1 MGMLEDISAR
11 KLVEDELLHRAVH
24 DVLTGLPNRQ
34 LLLDRLTMA
43 LARTARE
50 PGVGATLVFVDLDDF
65 KDVNDS
71 FGHGAGDELLVQVA
85 ERLSA
90 AVRPTDTV
98 ARYGGDEFVVIFV
111 GDVLKPGD
119 ARLFAQRLAEVLKE
133 PFTIAG
139 RQVTTTASLGVAI
152 CADGN
157 ARPEDVIREADAA
170 MYRAKLAGRDRI
182 EFSGSLGPSAEPLSR

>member
-50 PGVGATLVFVDLDDF
+50 PGVGATLVFLDLDDF

-111 GDVLKPGD
+111 GDASRPGD
-119 ARLFAQRLAEVLKE
+119 AHLFAERLAGQLKE

-139 RQVTTTASLGVAI
+139 LEVTTTASLGVAI

>member
-1 MGMLEDISAR
+1 MI
-11 KLVEDELLHRAVH
+11 
-24 DVLTGLPNRQ
+24 
-34 LLLDRLTMA
+34 
-43 LARTARE
+43 
-50 PGVGATLVFVDLDDF
+50 
-65 KDVNDS
+65 
-71 FGHGAGDELLVQVA
+71 QVA

-111 GDVLKPGD
+111 GDVSKPGD
-119 ARLFAQRLAEVLKE
+119 ARLFAERLAGVLKE
-133 PFTIAG
+133 PFMVAG
-139 RQVTTTASLGVAI
+139 GQVSATASLGVAS